1 MKGLSAFQDSQV
13 KMFNPNLTKNKSY
26 YMNFNLI
33 IEVIKAY
40 ISYSYV

>member
-1 MKGLSAFQDSQV
+1 
-13 KMFNPNLTKNKSY
+13 MFNPNLTKNKPY

-40 ISYSYV
+40 FMFKVYVV